1 MAIEFIT
8 GQKVAPSGLNGANST
23 ATGDVVWEGALA
35 SPTNSGIKPEQL
47 RLGYLLITSPQPNV
61 LMGSV
66 MVTDGRGLPVAF
78 YYTNPIKP
86 SKIQQVLYGPSLN
99 QYLKTDVI
107 LETLLG
113 QLEDLPSVLFVED
126 DALLQADLNS
136 VLSNAGKHRRGVGAT
151 VPCLL
156 RMASSNGDPIG
167 PVGQV
172 EIPGTLD
179 NPSLCERLLQQTRD
193 GGPLRLTSGIV
204 DNAGFSWDTILQTL
218 ACVAP
223 SVILTEP
230 FRRIEKALELLSLN
244 DHTAD

>member
-8 GQKVAPSGLNGANST
+8 GDKATNANTLAKGACYTSEDT
-23 ATGDVVWEGALA
+23 VWEGSLA
-35 SPTNSGIKPEQL
+35 SPVNSGIRPEQL

-107 LETLLG
+107 LETLLA
-113 QLEDLPSVLFVED
+113 QLDDLPSVLFVED
-126 DALLQADLNS
+126 DGLLQTDLAKLLSSKGKRQSAIADI
-136 VLSNAGKHRRGVGAT
+136 
-151 VPCLL
+151 PCLL
-156 RMASSNGDPIG
+156 RLASSNGDPIG

-172 EIPGTLD
+172 EIPGTLE
-179 NPSLCERLLQQTRD
+179 NPSAFERLLQHTRD
-193 GGPLRLTSGIV
+193 GGPLRLTSGLL
-204 DNAGFSWDTILQTL
+204 DNSTLNWDSILQIL
-218 ACVAP
+218 VCVPP

-244 DHTAD
+244 DNTVD